1 MSGLEKIE
9 VVRYRDEIVHDIDHL
24 VKKYC
29 RIIGWEVPDV
39 DDQEARRLVLQAL
52 KEAMA
57 QVEAGKK

>member
-39 DDQEARRLVLQAL
+39 DDQEARRLVLRAL

>member
-1 MSGLEKIE
+1 VPGLEKIE

-29 RIIGWEVPDV
+29 RIIGWEVPEV

>member
-1 MSGLEKIE
+1 MPGLEKIE

-39 DDQEARRLVLQAL
+39 DDQEARKLVLQAL
-52 KEAMA
+52 KEAIA
-57 QVEAGKK
+57 QVEIRK

>member
-1 MSGLEKIE
+1 MPGLEKIE

-52 KEAMA
+52 KEAVA

>member
-1 MSGLEKIE
+1 MPGLEKIE
-9 VVRYRDEIVHDIDHL
+9 VVRYRDEIVRDIDHL

-52 KEAMA
+52 KEAVA